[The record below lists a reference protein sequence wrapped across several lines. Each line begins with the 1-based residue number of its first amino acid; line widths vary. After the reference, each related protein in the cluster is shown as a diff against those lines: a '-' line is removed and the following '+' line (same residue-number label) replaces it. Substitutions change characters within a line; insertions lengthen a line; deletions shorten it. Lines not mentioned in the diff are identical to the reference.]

1 MNRFVAKHAEKIIGV
16 LSGFDR
22 MLFRGTLREISYAG
36 GMAKFLSIAR
46 VLRKNFGAFCDKATK
61 RLREASLSAAENLG
75 RPALY
80 LPGGSVDKE
89 AMARRIAEDDR
100 IEKGLVCVLKAVE
113 ACRSYRV
120 VHVGGENRFELRLV
134 PRKCLHLYHYM
145 IDPLFGFMHARLQTW
160 FPFNL
165 QICLNGREWLGRAMD
180 KAGIG
185 YDRLDNCF
193 TSIDGLDKA
202 QKLAD
207 RQVRTRWESH
217 LNRIAKQVNPGLSD
231 ILGRFRSEYYWSL
244 LQSEWATDIMFDDP
258 AGLASI
264 YTPLVRHGITTFSS
278 GDVMRFLGGKVH
290 GCFRGQ
296 IVSDFKN
303 RPEGIRVKHRVNH
316 NSVKL
321 YDKQGSI
328 LRIET
333 TVNQPS
339 GFKVFRHKQGDPNG
353 EKAWRK
359 MRQGISDLPR
369 RAEVSQKSNE
379 RYLDALAAADTSTTL
394 AQALESILDPVP
406 WKKTR
411 VRGLRPWSREDLHL
425 LQQVTRGEFYING
438 FRNKDIRPLLFGD
451 IPSDPIEAKRA
462 SRRTT
467 RLIRLLRAHR
477 LVRKIPR
484 THRYMPTA
492 KVREITSL
500 LLATRDLTSEQINQI
515 AA

>member
-1 MNRFVAKHAEKIIGV
+1 MTH
-16 LSGFDR
+16 
-22 MLFRGTLREISYAG
+22 
-36 GMAKFLSIAR
+36 SI
-46 VLRKNFGAFCDKATK
+46 FCDSVTK

-80 LPGGSVDKE
+80 LPGGNVDKE

-113 ACRSYRV
+113 ACKSFRV

-160 FPFNL
+160 FPFNP
-165 QICLNGREWLGRAMD
+165 QICLNGREWLARAMD

-193 TSIDGLDKA
+193 TSIDRLDEA

-207 RQVRTRWESH
+207 RQVKTRWESH
-217 LNRIAKQVNPGLSD
+217 LNRIAKLVNPGLPD

-258 AGLASI
+258 AALASI

-316 NSVKL
+316 NSV
-321 YDKQGSI
+321 
-328 LRIET
+328 
-333 TVNQPS
+333 
-339 GFKVFRHKQGDPNG
+339 
-353 EKAWRK
+353 
-359 MRQGISDLPR
+359 
-369 RAEVSQKSNE
+369 
-379 RYLDALAAADTSTTL
+379 
-394 AQALESILDPVP
+394 
-406 WKKTR
+406 
-411 VRGLRPWSREDLHL
+411 
-425 LQQVTRGEFYING
+425 
-438 FRNKDIRPLLFGD
+438 
-451 IPSDPIEAKRA
+451 
-462 SRRTT
+462 
-467 RLIRLLRAHR
+467 
-477 LVRKIPR
+477 
-484 THRYMPTA
+484 
-492 KVREITSL
+492 SL
-500 LLATRDLTSEQINQI
+500 L
-515 AA
+515 